1 MQISWNS
8 CIQRN
13 RLTQQRT
20 NSYTTFGA
28 TGGFGYTGERCKSRC
43 NRGVDQVHI
52 STSGADQTI
61 RGRSKDQVH
70 IRRSGVHQK
79 IRCRLEDQV
88 QIRRSGAD
96 QGAAAA
102 PLSEN
107 KRCAAPPEF
116 ATIYKRC
123 LTPANYF
130 QVMNL
135 SSSSSSNSG
144 TLKTWKAVVGL
155 GGRKGFQETRRIAY
169 ELSTVPLITSY
180 F

>member
-1 MQISWNS
+1 MQISRNS

-13 RLTQQRT
+13 RLIQQRT

-28 TGGFGYTGERCKSRC
+28 TGGFGSSGERCKSRC
-43 NRGVDQVHI
+43 NRGVDQV
-52 STSGADQTI
+52 
-61 RGRSKDQVH
+61 
-70 IRRSGVHQK
+70 
-79 IRCRLEDQV
+79 

-96 QGAAAA
+96 QGAA

-144 TLKTWKAVVGL
+144 ILKTWKAVVGL

>member
-28 TGGFGYTGERCKSRC
+28 TGGFGSTGERCKSRC

-52 STSGADQTI
+52 S
-61 RGRSKDQVH
+61 
-70 IRRSGVHQK
+70 
-79 IRCRLEDQV
+79 
-88 QIRRSGAD
+88 RSGAD
-96 QGAAAA
+96 QKIRCTSEDQVHISRSSAHQGAA

-135 SSSSSSNSG
+135 SSSSSSNSEI
-144 TLKTWKAVVGL
+144 LKTWKAVVGL

>member
-1 MQISWNS
+1 MQ
-8 CIQRN
+8 QEDLDLREK
-13 RLTQQRT
+13 
-20 NSYTTFGA
+20 GA
-28 TGGFGYTGERCKSRC
+28 NQSATEVY
-43 NRGVDQVHI
+43 
-52 STSGADQTI
+52 
-61 RGRSKDQVH
+61 
-70 IRRSGVHQK
+70 
-79 IRCRLEDQV
+79 IRCTLADQV

-96 QGAAAA
+96 QGAA

-144 TLKTWKAVVGL
+144 ILKTWKAVVGL
-155 GGRKGFQETRRIAY
+155 GGRKGFQETRRIVY